1 MTCLQAFGRRPEMLL
16 PPLQLGFCELRC
28 VCGGVR
34 GAGWNQQT
42 WLIQMQFR
50 SSLSSILG
58 LRKPQTL

>member
-1 MTCLQAFGRRPEMLL
+1 MTCLQAFGHRQEMLL
-16 PPLQLGFCELRC
+16 PPLQLGFCELWW
-28 VCGGVR
+28 GG
-34 GAGWNQQT
+34 NQQT